1 MSAVETISPR
11 TVRARKLRKDLSGEE
26 LRSLARSGETTTEYG
41 SPVYATRIKNR
52 SAKNT
57 YIVASGVEVGVMQQP
72 IDPKRALEV
81 IRDVQEKLLEM
92 DMLQVDRRMGDCPE
106 ATLRCRLFVPVEYA
120 RIAYMWHNMLF
131 PSDSSHEP
139 DFVSVY
145 VPDWPERLI
154 FCDVHQGYTYILG
167 SDYPGEAKK
176 SMLRQ
181 AMAWMKRRG
190 GLGLHAGSKILRV
203 NGPDG
208 KLRDVGFLL
217 FGLSGTG
224 KTTLTLHDH
233 GLQPPEKAI
242 IKQDDVVLLTRDGR
256 AFGTEDGFYIKTEG
270 LEPSQTVL
278 WGAATH
284 PTATYENI
292 KVDPATGKV
301 DFLDT
306 SITSNGRGVVLRK
319 FIKGS
324 GDGIDLPKANKIVFI
339 TRRNDIVPVC
349 ARLSSEQ
356 AAAYFML
363 GESIETSAGDP
374 TKAGQAKRE
383 VGTNPFIVGP
393 EAEEGNR
400 VLAILRENPDMHAY
414 ILNTGSVGAKDGSPG
429 DKISIKISTEIMK
442 QIAKEGIRWARD
454 PDWGYEVPVDV
465 PGIDLARYDP
475 RKHYSETEYRAL
487 VDKLRQE
494 RRAWLAKF
502 PGLDP
507 VIPKAVE
514 GGA

>member
-1 MSAVETISPR
+1 
-11 TVRARKLRKDLSGEE
+11 
-26 LRSLARSGETTTEYG
+26 
-41 SPVYATRIKNR
+41 
-52 SAKNT
+52 
-57 YIVASGVEVGVMQQP
+57 MQQP

-81 IRDVQEKLLEM
+81 IRQVQDQLAEM
-92 DMLQVDRRMGDCPE
+92 DLLQVDRRMGENPE
-106 ATLRCRLFVPVEYA
+106 ATLSCRLFVPVEYA
-120 RIAYMWHNMLF
+120 RIAFMWHNMLF
-131 PSDSSHEP
+131 PSSSSREP

-145 VPDWPERLI
+145 VPAWPERLI
-154 FCDVHQGYTYILG
+154 FCDVTQGYTYILG

-181 AMAWMKRRG
+181 AMYWMKRRG

-203 NGPDG
+203 FGPDET
-208 KLRDVGFLL
+208 LRDVGFLL

-233 GLQPPEKAI
+233 GLEEPEKAI

-284 PTATYENI
+284 PTAAYENI
-292 KVDPATGKV
+292 KVDADGKV

-306 SITSNGRGVVLRK
+306 SITSNGRGVVLRR
-319 FIKGS
+319 FIKGT
-324 GDGIDLPKANKIVFI
+324 GEGIDLAKANKIVFI

-349 ARLSSEQ
+349 ARLTPEQ

-400 VLAILRENPDMHAY
+400 LLSILRENSDMEAY
-414 ILNTGSVGAKDGSPG
+414 ILNTGSIGARSGSAG
-429 DKISIKISTEIMK
+429 EKISIRVSTEIMK
-442 QIAKEGIRWARD
+442 QIAKEAIAWQHD
-454 PDWGYEVPVDV
+454 PDWGYEVPTHV
-465 PGIDLARYDP
+465 PELNLEKYTPDSY
-475 RKHYSETEYRAL
+475 YSESEYRAL
-487 VDKLRQE
+487 VEKLRVE

-507 VIPKAVE
+507 AIPDAIE
-514 GGA
+514 P

>member
-1 MSAVETISPR
+1 MSSTVETTSPR
-11 TVRARKLRKDLSGEE
+11 QVRAKRILKDLSGEE
-26 LRSLARSGETTTEYG
+26 LRALARAGEKTTEYG
-41 SPVYATRIKNR
+41 SPVYATRVKNR

-57 YIVASGVEVGVMQQP
+57 FIVADGVAVGTMQQP
-72 IDPKRALEV
+72 MEPRRAQEV
-81 IRDVQEKLLEM
+81 VREVQDTLAGMEM
-92 DMLQVDRRMGDCPE
+92 IQVDRRIGEDPE
-106 ATLRCRLFVPVEYA
+106 ATLRCRLYVPKDYA

-139 DFVSVY
+139 NFVSIY

-154 FCDVHQGYTYILG
+154 FADMNLGYTYILG
-167 SDYPGEAKK
+167 TDYPGEAKK

-181 AMAWMKRRG
+181 AMYWIKRRD

-203 NGPDG
+203 SGPDG
-208 KLRDVGFLL
+208 ALRDVGFLL

-233 GLQPPEKAI
+233 GLQEPEKAI
-242 IKQDDVVLLTRDGR
+242 IKQDDVVLMTREGR
-256 AFGTEDGFYIKTEG
+256 AYGTEDGFYIKTEG

-284 PTATYENI
+284 ATATYENI
-292 KVDPATGKV
+292 AVKEGGAV

-306 SITSNGRGVVLRK
+306 SITSNGRGVVLRRY
-319 FIKGS
+319 IKGT
-324 GDGIDLPKANKIVFI
+324 GEGIDLAKANKIVFI

-349 ARLSSEQ
+349 ARLTPDQ

-374 TKAGQAKRE
+374 TRAGQAKRE

-400 VLAILRENPDMHAY
+400 LLAILRENPDMQAY
-414 ILNTGSVGAKDGSPG
+414 ILNTGSIGARDGSNG
-429 DKISIKISTEIMK
+429 EKITIKVSTEIMK
-442 QIAKEGIRWARD
+442 QIAKEGIAWEAD
-454 PDWGYEVPVDV
+454 PDWGYEVPARV
-465 PGIDLARYDP
+465 PGVDLERYMPRAFYDAAQYAERVAR
-475 RKHYSETEYRAL
+475 
-487 VDKLRQE
+487 LREE
-494 RRAWLAKF
+494 RRAWLAQF

-507 VIPKAVE
+507 VIPEAIEKH
-514 GGA
+514 

>member
-1 MSAVETISPR
+1 MSTVEVVSPR
-11 TVRARKLRKDLSGEE
+11 AVRARTIRKDLPGDE
-26 LRSLARSGETTTEYG
+26 LRTLARAGEKTTEYG
-41 SPVYATRIKNR
+41 SPVYFTRVKNR

-57 YIVASGVEVGVMQQP
+57 YIVSDGVQVGVMQQP
-72 IDPKRALEV
+72 IEKAKAEETVRRVQDALL
-81 IRDVQEKLLEM
+81 DM
-92 DMLQVDRRMGDCPE
+92 DLIQVDRRMGENPN

-131 PSDSSHEP
+131 PSDSSFEP

-154 FCDVHQGYTYILG
+154 FCDVEQGYTYILG

-181 AMAWMKRRG
+181 AMYWIKRRG

-203 NGPDG
+203 YPDGRDG

-233 GLQPPEKAI
+233 GLKEPERAI
-242 IKQDDVVLLTRDGR
+242 IKQDDVVLLAADGR

-284 PTATYENI
+284 PTAVYENI
-292 KVDPATGKV
+292 KLDENGKV

-306 SITSNGRGVVLRK
+306 SLTSNGRGVVLRK
-319 FIKGS
+319 FIQGTS
-324 GDGIDLPKANKIVFI
+324 EGIDLDKANKIVFI
-339 TRRNDIVPVC
+339 TRRNDVVPVC
-349 ARLSSEQ
+349 ARLSAEQ

-393 EAEEGNR
+393 EAQEGNR
-400 VLAILRENPDMHAY
+400 LLEILRKNPDMQAY
-414 ILNTGSVGAKDGSPG
+414 ILNTGSIGAKDGSAG
-429 DKISIKISTEIMK
+429 EKVTIRVSTEIMK
-442 QIAKEGIRWARD
+442 QIAKEGIEWERD
-454 PDWGYEVPVDV
+454 PDWGYETPKSV
-465 PGIDLARYDP
+465 PGLDLA
-475 RKHYSETEYRAL
+475 KYSPKTYYTPEQYRGL
-487 VDKLRQE
+487 VDNLRAE
-494 RRAWLAKF
+494 RRAWLAQF
-502 PGLDP
+502 PGLDAA
-507 VIPKAVE
+507 IPRAIE
-514 GGA
+514 A

>member
-1 MSAVETISPR
+1 MSSTVETISPR
-11 TVRARKLRKDLSGEE
+11 QIRGRRILKDLSGEE
-26 LRSLARSGETTTEYG
+26 LRGLARAGEKTTEYG
-41 SPVYATRIKNR
+41 SPVYSTRVKNR

-57 YIVASGVEVGVMQQP
+57 YIVADGITVGTMQQP
-72 IDPKRALEV
+72 MEPRRAQEM
-81 IRDVQEKLLEM
+81 IREVQEKLS
-92 DMLQVDRRMGDCPE
+92 DMELIQVDRRMGENPE
-106 ATLRCRLFVPVEYA
+106 ATLRCRLFVPKEYA
-120 RIAYMWHNMLF
+120 RIAFMWHNMLF

-154 FCDVHQGYTYILG
+154 FADMNQGYTYILG
-167 SDYPGEAKK
+167 TDYPGEAKK

-181 AMAWMKRRG
+181 AMYWIKRRG

-203 NGPDG
+203 KGPDG

-233 GLQPPEKAI
+233 GLIEPEKAI
-242 IKQDDVVLLTRDGR
+242 IKQDDVVLMTRNGQ
-256 AFGTEDGFYIKTEG
+256 AYGTEDGFYIKTEG

-284 PTATYENI
+284 PTAAYENI
-292 KVDPATGKV
+292 QVAENGAV

-306 SITSNGRGVVLRK
+306 SITSNGRGVVLRR
-319 FIKGS
+319 FIQGT
-324 GDGIDLPKANKIVFI
+324 GEGIDLAKANKIVFI

-349 ARLSSEQ
+349 ARLTPEQ

-374 TKAGQAKRE
+374 TRAGQAKRE

-400 VLAILRENPDMHAY
+400 LLAILRENPDMHAY
-414 ILNTGSVGAKDGSPG
+414 ILNTGSIGAKDGSAG
-429 DKISIKISTEIMK
+429 EKVTIKASTEIMK
-442 QIAKEGIRWARD
+442 QIAKEAITWEKD
-454 PDWGYEVPVDV
+454 PDWGYEVPSQV
-465 PGIDLARYDP
+465 PGIDLARYSP
-475 RKHYSETEYRAL
+475 RAYYTPDQYAER
-487 VDKLRQE
+487 VGKLREE
-494 RRAWLAKF
+494 RRAWLSQF

-507 VIPKAVE
+507 SIPEAIE
-514 GGA
+514 A

>member
-1 MSAVETISPR
+1 MSTATTVNPR
-11 TVRARKLRKDLSGEE
+11 TIRAREVSKDLTREQ
-26 LRSLARSGETTTEYG
+26 LRALARPGEVTTEYG
-41 SPVYATRIKNR
+41 SPVYSTRVKSR

-57 YIVASGVEVGVMQQP
+57 YIVADGVEVGRMQQP
-72 IDPKRALEV
+72 MEPVKAQEV
-81 IRDVQEKLLEM
+81 VRQVQDKVLSM
-92 DMLQVDRRMGDCPE
+92 DMLQVDRRMGDSPR
-106 ATLRCRLFVPVEYA
+106 ATLRCRLYVPKEYA
-120 RIAYMWHNMLF
+120 RIAFMWHNMLF
-131 PSDSSHEP
+131 DSDSSYEP

-154 FCDVHQGYTYILG
+154 FCDVNQGYTYILG
-167 SDYPGEAKK
+167 SDYPCEAKK

-181 AMAWMKRRG
+181 AMYWIKRQG

-203 NGPDG
+203 TGPDG

-233 GLQPPEKAI
+233 GLVEPERAI
-242 IKQDDVVLLTRDGR
+242 IKQDDVVLMTREGR
-256 AFGTEDGFYIKTEG
+256 AYGTEDGFYIKTEG

-284 PTATYENI
+284 PTAAYENI
-292 KVDPATGKV
+292 KVDPKTGKV

-306 SITSNGRGVVLRK
+306 SITSNGRGVVLRRY
-319 FIKGS
+319 IKGT

-339 TRRNDIVPVC
+339 TRRNDVVPVC
-349 ARLSSEQ
+349 ARLTPEQ

-393 EAEEGNR
+393 EHEEGNR
-400 VLAILRENPDMHAY
+400 LLGILRENPDMQAY
-414 ILNTGSVGAKDGSPG
+414 ILNTGSIGAKDGSSG
-429 DKISIKISTEIMK
+429 EKITIKVSTEIMK
-442 QIAKEGIRWARD
+442 QIAKDGVAWEKD
-454 PDWGYEVPVDV
+454 PDWGYEVPKSV
-465 PGIDLARYDP
+465 PGVDLARYSP
-475 RKHYSETEYRAL
+475 RSHYTPEQYRNL

-494 RRAWLAKF
+494 RHAWLAQF
-502 PGLDP
+502 PGLDEVVP
-507 VIPKAVE
+507 RAIEA
-514 GGA
+514 

>member
-1 MSAVETISPR
+1 MATVVTTSPR
-11 TVRARKLRKDLSGEE
+11 TVRAKKIRKDLSGEE
-26 LRSLARSGETTTEYG
+26 LRALAKSGETTTEYG
-41 SPVYATRIKNR
+41 SPVYATRVKSR

-57 YIVASGVEVGVMQQP
+57 YIVADGVEVGVMQQP
-72 IDPKRALEV
+72 IDPKKAAEV
-81 IRDVQEKLLEM
+81 VRDVQEKLLGME
-92 DMLQVDRRMGDCPE
+92 MLQVDRRMGDSPD
-106 ATLRCRLFVPVEYA
+106 ATLRCRLYVPVEYA
-120 RIAYMWHNMLF
+120 RIAFMWHNMLF

-139 DFVSVY
+139 DFVSIY

-154 FCDVHQGYTYILG
+154 FCDVNQGYTYILG

-181 AMAWMKRRG
+181 AMFWMKRQG

-203 NGPDG
+203 TGKDG

-233 GLQPPEKAI
+233 GLQPPEAAI

-256 AFGTEDGFYIKTEG
+256 AYGTEDGFYIKTEG

-284 PTATYENI
+284 PTAAYENI

-306 SITSNGRGVVLRK
+306 TITSNGRGVVLRR
-319 FIKGS
+319 FIKGT

-393 EAEEGNR
+393 EREEGNR
-400 VLAILRENPDMHAY
+400 VLAILRANPDMQAY
-414 ILNTGSVGAKDGSPG
+414 ILNTGSIGAKDGSPG
-429 DKISIKISTEIMK
+429 EKITIKVSTEIMK
-442 QIAKEGIRWARD
+442 QIAREGIVWRRD
-454 PDWGYEVPVDV
+454 NDWGYEVPESV
-465 PGIDLARYDP
+465 PGVDLQKYDP
-475 RKHYSETEYRAL
+475 RRHYSDSEYRAL
-487 VDKLRQE
+487 VDKLRGE

-507 VIPKAVE
+507 AIP
-514 GGA
+514 GAIEP

>member
-1 MSAVETISPR
+1 MSTLAAVSPR
-11 TVRARKLRKDLSGEE
+11 TIRARTISRDLSREQ
-26 LRSLARSGETTTEYG
+26 LRELARPGEVTTEYG
-41 SPVYATRIKNR
+41 SPVYTTRVKSR

-57 YIVASGVEVGVMQQP
+57 YIVADGLAIGRMQQP
-72 IDPKRALEV
+72 IDPGKASDV
-81 IRDVQEKLLEM
+81 IRQVQDTLAGM
-92 DMLQVDRRMGDCPE
+92 DMLQVDRRMGDNPA
-106 ATLRCRLFVPVEYA
+106 ATLRCRLFVPKEYA
-120 RIAYMWHNMLF
+120 RIAFMWHNMLF
-131 PSDSSHEP
+131 DSDSSHEP

-154 FCDVHQGYTYILG
+154 FCDVNQGYTYILG

-181 AMAWMKRRG
+181 AMSWIKRRG

-203 NGPDG
+203 KGPDG
-208 KLRDVGFLL
+208 ALRDSGFLL

-233 GLQPPEKAI
+233 GLASPEQAI
-242 IKQDDVVLLTRDGR
+242 IKQDDVVLMTREGR

-284 PTATYENI
+284 PTASYENI

-306 SITSNGRGVVLRK
+306 SITSNGRGVVLRRY
-319 FIKGS
+319 IKGS

-339 TRRNDIVPVC
+339 TRRNDVVPVC
-349 ARLSSEQ
+349 ARLTPEQ

-383 VGTNPFIVGP
+383 VGTNPFIVGS

-400 VLAILRENPDMHAY
+400 VLEILRENPDMQAY
-414 ILNTGSVGAKDGSPG
+414 ILNTGSIGAREGSPG
-429 DKISIKISTEIMK
+429 EKVTIQVSTEIMK
-442 QIAKEGIRWARD
+442 QIAKEGISWEKD
-454 PDWGYEVPVDV
+454 PDWGYEVPKSV
-465 PGIDLARYDP
+465 PGVDLERYGP
-475 RKHYSETEYRAL
+475 RTHYTPEQYAAL

-494 RRAWLAKF
+494 RRAWLAQF

-507 VIPKAVE
+507 AIPAAIE
-514 GGA
+514 G

>member
-1 MSAVETISPR
+1 MASVDTISPKA
-11 TVRARKLRKDLSGEE
+11 VRARHIRKDLSGEE
-26 LRSLARSGETTTEYG
+26 LRALARPGEVTTEYG
-41 SPVYATRIKNR
+41 SPVYSTRVKSR

-57 YIVASGVEVGVMQQP
+57 YIVAEGVQVGVMQQP
-72 IDPKRALEV
+72 MDPRRALDV
-81 IRDVQEKLLEM
+81 IRDVQDKLAEM
-92 DMLQVDRRMGDCPE
+92 DMIQVDRRMGDSPE
-106 ATLRCRLFVPVEYA
+106 ATLRCRLFVPPDYA
-120 RIAYMWHNMLF
+120 RIAFMWHNMLF
-131 PSDSSHEP
+131 PSDSTHEP

-154 FCDVHQGYTYILG
+154 FCDVNQGYTYILG

-181 AMAWMKRRG
+181 AMYWMKRRG
-190 GLGLHAGSKILRV
+190 GLGLHAGSKVLRV
-203 NGPDG
+203 TGPDG

-233 GLQPPEKAI
+233 GLQPPERAI

-256 AFGTEDGFYIKTEG
+256 AYGTEDGFYIKTEG

-284 PTATYENI
+284 PTAAYENI

-306 SITSNGRGVVLRK
+306 SITSNGRGVVLRR
-319 FIKGS
+319 FIKGT
-324 GDGIDLPKANKIVFI
+324 DEGIDLAKANKIVFI

-349 ARLSSEQ
+349 ARLTSEQ

-374 TKAGQAKRE
+374 TRAGQAKRE

-393 EAEEGNR
+393 EFEEGNR

-414 ILNTGSVGAKDGSPG
+414 ILNTGSIGAREGSAG
-429 DKISIKISTEIMK
+429 EKVSIKVSTEIMK
-442 QIAKEGIRWARD
+442 QIAKEGISWTRD
-454 PDWGYEVPVDV
+454 PDWGYDVPEDV

-475 RKHYSETEYRAL
+475 RRHYSETEYREL
-487 VDKLRQE
+487 VDKLRGE

-507 VIPKAVE
+507 AIPGAIE
-514 GGA
+514 G